1 MIQHWEA
8 HSYRPSDKYKGGMK
22 YSRSRSRSNSK
33 EARASPYYPPQP
45 PKQQISVQEE
55 LKKEELKV
63 EDVPEQERSCLLFG
77 FPNDAN
83 ERNLIELF
91 EKQGQKMV
99 SIKNKLMGNWI
110 RKMIAM
116 ERSAIFTR

>member
-1 MIQHWEA
+1 
-8 HSYRPSDKYKGGMK
+8 MK

-33 EARASPYYPPQP
+33 EGRSSPPYYPPLP

-83 ERNLIELF
+83 ERNLI
-91 EKQGQKMV
+91 Q
-99 SIKNKLMGNWI
+99 
-110 RKMIAM
+110 
-116 ERSAIFTR
+116 